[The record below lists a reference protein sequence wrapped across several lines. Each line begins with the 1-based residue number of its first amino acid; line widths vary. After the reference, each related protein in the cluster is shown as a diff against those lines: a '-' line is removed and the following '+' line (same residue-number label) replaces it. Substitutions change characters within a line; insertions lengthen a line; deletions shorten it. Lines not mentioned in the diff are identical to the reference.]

1 MGQHRPAVCAVFLF
15 ALSGCGPGSGDAGS
29 PTKAARC
36 PQNLI
41 FDVAT
46 SVRDSGLAVTVRT
59 NLPDGA
65 KVNASLD
72 SPVYGLGRAQ
82 SEGAVADSQVALGP
96 FSLRGAPL
104 PPGRYELSV
113 SAPSVPA
120 QPVSVRAAL
129 GPDYG
134 CYKSDLVEEV
144 DGGTATFGA
153 FISKELVVNVP
164 GK

>member
-1 MGQHRPAVCAVFLF
+1 
-15 ALSGCGPGSGDAGS
+15 
-29 PTKAARC
+29 
-36 PQNLI
+36 LI

-46 SVRDSGLAVTVRT
+46 SVRNSGLAVTVRT

-82 SEGAVADSQVALGP
+82 SEGNVTDSLVNLGP

-104 PPGRYELSV
+104 PPGKYDLSV

-120 QPVSVRAAL
+120 QPASVQAAL

-134 CYKSDLVEEV
+134 CYKSDLI
-144 DGGTATFGA
+144 DKGSDLAGSFGA
-153 FISKELVVNVP
+153 SISKELVVNVP
-164 GK
+164 SD